1 MKSKGEETRS
11 RILETATDLIHRKGF
26 GATSIND
33 LLEATDIKKGCL
45 YFHFPG
51 KEALGLA
58 VLEKMRD
65 DFLDFLETSL
75 VGTTPGACLDNF
87 FAKVVDIHKGKGFVG
102 GCIFGNTALEMGDTE
117 NYLLDVIRHVFKA
130 WRERLQTVIA
140 AAQSTGEIRDDIP
153 AEILAGQLL
162 AAIEGGI
169 MLSRLEKDERPLCD
183 SLGALR
189 KMMGVK

>member
-1 MKSKGEETRS
+1 MKSKGEETRN

-51 KEALGLA
+51 KDALGLA

-65 DFLDFLETSL
+65 DFLAVLETSL
-75 VGTTPGACLDNF
+75 VGTTPGKCLDNF
-87 FAKVVDIHKGKGFVG
+87 FTKVMDIHRGKEFVG

-117 NYLLDVIRHVFKA
+117 NHLLDIIRQVFKA
-130 WRERLQTVIA
+130 WMDKLKAVIA
-140 AAQSTGEIRDDIP
+140 AAQDSGEVRNDIP
-153 AEILAGQLL
+153 AEILACQML

-169 MLSRLEKDERPLCD
+169 MLSRLEKDETPLCD

-189 KMMGVK
+189 TMMRVK